1 MAGNHSIR
9 VFQNLSVAWSGK
21 LRQSVTGLSGSTKT
35 HTIAILKPIGGRG
48 RLPTVIMITGP
59 DASQNLLHRAKA
71 RVWEALTA
79 LPGPAIADQ
88 LARHFDS
95 ACEWHTS
102 HPINELQGTDAIGE
116 QFWKPFVNA
125 FPDLERR
132 TDIFFGGEFDGR
144 FVGGAG
150 VWVCATGHYAG
161 TFRHDWL
168 GISATGEP
176 AFVRFGE
183 FYRVEH
189 GRIVEARVLLDL
201 VGLMRQAGCLVLPP
215 SNGLEILVPGPQ
227 GQDGLLLFDCDAADG
242 TYTHG
247 VLQRMLDGLMSFN
260 QHDLASMG
268 MDQFWH
274 PDMMWYGP
282 SGIGS
287 TRAVSGFQRHHQKPF
302 LTAFPDRKGAGH
314 RARIAEGNYVASTGW
329 PSVRATHLGDYLG
342 VPATGRPI
350 SMRVM
355 DWWRREGELL
365 RENWVFIDLPHLLL
379 QMDVDLFARLP
390 RK

>member
-1 MAGNHSIR
+1 MTTSHPA
-9 VFQNLSVAWSGK
+9 
-21 LRQSVTGLSGSTKT
+21 STT
-35 HTIAILKPIGGRG
+35 P
-48 RLPTVIMITGP
+48 
-59 DASQNLLHRAKA
+59 LHRAKKL
-71 RVWEALTA
+71 VWDALTA
-79 LPGPAIADQ
+79 LPGTAIPQA
-88 LARHFDS
+88 LTRHFDA
-95 ACEWHTS
+95 ACDWHTS
-102 HPINELQGTDAIGE
+102 HPINELKGPDAISD
-116 QFWKPFVNA
+116 QFWQPFVKA

-150 VWVCATGHYAG
+150 IWVCATGHYAG

-168 GISATGEP
+168 GIPATGEP

-183 FYRVEH
+183 FYRVD
-189 GRIVEARVLLDL
+189 GDRIVEARVLLDL
-201 VGLMRQAGCLVLPP
+201 IDLMRQAGCPVLPP
-215 SNGLEILVPGPQ
+215 SNGLDILIPGPQ
-227 GQDGLLLFDCDAADG
+227 GHDGLLLSDADEAEG
-242 TYTHG
+242 RYTHV
-247 VLQRMLDGLMSFN
+247 VLQRMLDGLMAFN

-268 MDQFWH
+268 METFWH

-287 TRAVSGFQRHHQKPF
+287 TRAVPGFQRHHQAPF
-302 LTAFPDRKGAGH
+302 LKAFPDRKGAGH
-314 RARIAEGNYVASTGW
+314 RARIAEGVYVASTGW
-329 PSVRATHLGDYLG
+329 PSVRATHVGEYLG

-365 RENWVFIDLPHLLL
+365 RENWVFIDLPHLFL

-390 RK
+390 KK